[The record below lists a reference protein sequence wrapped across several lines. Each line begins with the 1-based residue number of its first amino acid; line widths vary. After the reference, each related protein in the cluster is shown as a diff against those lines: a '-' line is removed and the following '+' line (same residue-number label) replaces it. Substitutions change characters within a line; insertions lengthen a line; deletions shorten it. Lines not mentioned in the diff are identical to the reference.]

1 MTHETTKT
9 ELAAVLDTMVDG
21 VIIISGKGII
31 EGYNPACEKIFG
43 HAKPDVIGKNIKILM
58 PEPYHSE
65 HDGYIE
71 NYAETGNAKIIG
83 IGRDV
88 TGRRKDGSTFPMYL
102 SVGELP
108 RASERAFVGIIRDL
122 TSESQQQKKYDTLQ
136 LEHFHLSRVAAMDQM
151 GAAIA
156 HELNQPLSAVMNY
169 LEAGS
174 AILEQGQEGSEAILK
189 DIMSKSA
196 VQADRASKI
205 LSNLRRFIETGDVE
219 KSIHDLSDLIA
230 TAIDLIRPSFNNDSI
245 ALHLEIPKDLP
256 QVLIS
261 GLQIQQ
267 VLVNLLRNAV
277 EALADGRE
285 KHLWVTAELDKTDF
299 VKVGVIDTGLGMT
312 DEQFKRLY
320 EPFASNKA
328 GGLGVGLSIS
338 QSIIANHDGRLW
350 AERNSPQGTR
360 FYFTVPAIEARKLS

>member
-1 MTHETTKT
+1 MTQDINKT
-9 ELAAVLDTMVDG
+9 ELSAVLDTMVDG
-21 VIIISGKGII
+21 VIIISGKGLI
-31 EGYNPACEKIFG
+31 EGYNPACEEIFG
-43 HAKPDVIGKNIKILM
+43 HSKTDVIGENVKLLM

-65 HDGYIE
+65 HDDYIE
-71 NYAETGNAKIIG
+71 NYKLSGDAKIIG
-83 IGRDV
+83 IGREV
-88 TGRRKDGSTFPMYL
+88 KGRRKDGSVFPMYL

-108 RASERAFVGIIRDL
+108 RTSARAFVGIIRDL
-122 TSESQQQKKYDTLQ
+122 TSESEQQKKYDKLQ
-136 LEHFHLSRVAAMDQM
+136 LDHFHLSRVAAMDQM

-174 AILEQGQEGSEAILK
+174 AILEQGKAGSEKILK

-196 VQADRASKI
+196 VQARRASKI

-219 KSIHDLSDLIA
+219 KSIHDISEVIA
-230 TAIDLIRPSFNNDSI
+230 TAIDLIRPRFNNDSVE
-245 ALHLEIPKDLP
+245 LQVKIPNNLP

-267 VLVNLLRNAV
+267 VLVNLLRNAA
-277 EALADGRE
+277 EALADVE
-285 KHLWVTAELDKTDF
+285 KKDLWVTAELDKTGF

-312 DEQFKRLY
+312 DDQFKRLY
-320 EPFASNKA
+320 EPFATNKA

-350 AERNSPQGTR
+350 AERNAPKGTK
-360 FYFTVPAIEARKLS
+360 FYFTVPAVEAR